1 MPASSKPS
9 AGAAPQSRDRGILL
23 LESYDALAAALGSAL
38 RKFATEHKIDIA
50 ASLADAEK
58 FAAQHAP
65 ELFVVDVDPPWPGIT
80 DFVATMRE
88 KNPAARAL
96 VIGAAISD
104 EIAAERK
111 LSGALQFI
119 AKPFELPELGA
130 AVQALLGPWRE
141 SESTGRRG
149 NLGELN
155 AIDLL
160 LLHHAAEANVIVDLS
175 AGPNFAGEIHIAG
188 GQVSHAATAN
198 LTGLEALREILSW
211 SGARVSE
218 RKGLVGHHREVLRG
232 WITLV
237 VELLPSPEPVAV
249 APAVER
255 ESARPELAEREP
267 TKRKKVV
274 IIDDTEML
282 LVFVEDALTLAA
294 PELQITTAATSSDG
308 LKKIQE
314 IVPDLVLIDYS
325 LPDLNGDEVCRRLLE
340 DERTATITVVMM
352 SAHGAEMAA
361 AAKRLPNIVAT
372 IEKPFF
378 SKQLVDLV
386 QRALSAPRKQV
397 PPLRTA
403 EATAQTAKAAEQSA
417 ARDGGSYNAPQA
429 TDAIRESRIA
439 PAARKPVITPPPKQE
454 VSSVARP
461 PSRSFG
467 APSKTTAKETQSVLP
482 PLAERTP
489 LRQSSGQAP
498 RGVPAIKPP
507 PPPILQPPKVA
518 PKPPLPAPQVRVPAA
533 VTETVLSL
541 YLEVVSLQVTPQ
553 FEMRSIRA
561 RPAAG
566 ALSLRLASGAAHAG
580 VARETG
586 FQLGATE
593 LEANGRISV
602 MRVVPD
608 SKPFQPAQVRTAFQI
623 GSVAVVPGATRQRVQ
638 LTTAGS
644 TPMMLQIIARLELA
658 GVKLS
663 PTFQVGELVLK
674 WRSNVVRVTL
684 DPKAPEESGAMFE
697 MSAVQ
702 LDNAGRIVELLLN
715 PVR

>member
-1 MPASSKPS
+1 VPASSKPS
-9 AGAAPQSRDRGILL
+9 AGAASQSRERGILL

-38 RKFATEHKIDIA
+38 KKFAPEHKIDIA

-58 FAAQHAP
+58 LAAKNPP
-65 ELFVVDVDPPWPGIT
+65 ELFVIDADPPWPGIT

-88 KNPAARAL
+88 KNPTARGL
-96 VIGAAISD
+96 VIGAAIPD

-119 AKPFELPELGA
+119 AKPFELSAFGA

-141 SESTGRRG
+141 SESNRRRG

-175 AGPNFAGEIHIAG
+175 AGPNFAGEIHLAG

-198 LTGLEALREILSW
+198 LTGLQALREILSW
-211 SGARVSE
+211 SDARVSE

-232 WITLV
+232 WISLV
-237 VELLPSPEPVAV
+237 VELLHSREPVAV
-249 APAVER
+249 APPA
-255 ESARPELAEREP
+255 ARDFVEP

-282 LVFVEDALTLAA
+282 LVFVEDALMLAA

-325 LPDLNGDEVCRRLLE
+325 LPDFNGDEVCRRLLQN
-340 DERTATITVVMM
+340 ERTAAIPVLMM
-352 SAHGAEMAA
+352 SAHGPAMAA

-386 QRALSAPRKQV
+386 QRALSAPKRARE
-397 PPLRTA
+397 P
-403 EATAQTAKAAEQSA
+403 A
-417 ARDGGSYNAPQA
+417 ARDAGTSNAPQA

-439 PAARKPVITPPPKQE
+439 PAAAKAVITPPPKQDA
-454 VSSVARP
+454 SSVAHRATSTETQAASP
-461 PSRSFG
+461 KVPLRT
-467 APSKTTAKETQSVLP
+467 ADTTAATAPPRRPVAPLP
-482 PLAERTP
+482 QRAMQRT
-489 LRQSSGQAP
+489 
-498 RGVPAIKPP
+498 VPTIKPP
-507 PPPILQPPKVA
+507 PPPILQPPRVA
-518 PKPPLPAPQVRVPAA
+518 PKPAEVRLPPTAA
-533 VTETVLSL
+533 TETVLSL

-561 RPAAG
+561 RPAPG
-566 ALSLRLASGAAHAG
+566 AVALRLASGAANLG
-580 VARETG
+580 VARESG
-586 FQLGATE
+586 FQLGATQ
-593 LEANGRISV
+593 LDVNGHISL
-602 MRVVPD
+602 MRLVPN
-608 SKPFQPAQVRTAFQI
+608 SKPFQPAQIRTAFQI
-623 GSVAVVPGATRQRVQ
+623 GSVAVVPGATHQRVQ
-638 LTTAGS
+638 LTTAGT
-644 TPMMLQIIARLELA
+644 TPMMLQIVARPEVA

-663 PTFQVGELVLK
+663 PAFQVGELVLK
-674 WRSNVVRVTL
+674 WRTNAVRVTL
-684 DPKAPEESGAMFE
+684 DPKAPGESGALFE
-697 MSAVQ
+697 TSAVQ
-702 LDNAGRIVELLLN
+702 LDSAGRIVELLLN
-715 PVR
+715 PVK